1 MSIGFIDLLIIII
14 IALGGIVGFKN
25 GGIKEA
31 TKFLG
36 GFIVMIIAFILKDNL
51 MIILYEHL
59 PFFHFFGLI
68 KGLDAINVLF
78 YQLIS
83 FIIIFIALM
92 FILKVLVV
100 LTGLVEVLV
109 KLTVFLS
116 LPSKILG
123 AIVGVIEF
131 YVYMFIILYIL
142 NMPFFNLSYIND
154 SKFGNMILKETPIL
168 SNLVDDTVSVY
179 SDIWNIIKNK
189 ENRDNKEINTLV
201 LVSLLDHKLI
211 TVDSAKKLVTMNKIM
226 ISDETILD
234 KYDENSN
241 LYNELKER
249 YYDN

>member
-1 MSIGFIDLLIIII
+1 
-14 IALGGIVGFKN
+14 
-25 GGIKEA
+25 
-31 TKFLG
+31 
-36 GFIVMIIAFILKDNL
+36 
-51 MIILYEHL
+51 
-59 PFFHFFGLI
+59 
-68 KGLDAINVLF
+68 
-78 YQLIS
+78 
-83 FIIIFIALM
+83 
-92 FILKVLVV
+92 
-100 LTGLVEVLV
+100 
-109 KLTVFLS
+109 
-116 LPSKILG
+116 
-123 AIVGVIEF
+123 
-131 YVYMFIILYIL
+131 
-142 NMPFFNLSYIND
+142 
-154 SKFGNMILKETPIL
+154 MILKETPIL